1 MGEVDPY
8 RLKHPVRML
17 GVPYHGITEELL
29 QRKFHEY
36 NELYFNGDMGEC
48 RFRFDSLYLHGA
60 WGIYTSKAGTKYHFN
75 TPYPIISL
83 DILLTYY
90 DDCWIREVIL
100 HEMIHMYL
108 DTVLHRREKRMHGK
122 IFQRVRRFLNKTYH
136 LEIDQWEPSQQTLD
150 YDIYGNDIERSTI
163 PPRPIE
169 IGLEKRKTAHA
180 KEKGKKKTY
189 QTKKVRA

>member
-17 GVPYHGITEELL
+17 GVPYHEITDELL

-36 NELYFNGDMGEC
+36 NELYFNRELGEC
-48 RFRFDSLYLHGA
+48 RFEFEPARMHGA
-60 WGIYTSKAGTKYHFN
+60 WGYYASLSYVRRHFN
-75 TPYPIISL
+75 THVPIIQL
-83 DILLTYY
+83 DILLTYG
-90 DDCWIREVIL
+90 DDCWIRDVLL

-169 IGLEKRKTAHA
+169 IGLEKENSTQIKGTRERKISI
-180 KEKGKKKTY
+180 K
-189 QTKKVRA
+189 